1 MQTLKSI
8 GIIPSRYASSRFPG
22 KPLADI
28 AGKPMVQRV
37 YEQAIQSDLD
47 DVLVATD
54 DQRIYEVVLSF
65 GGKAIMTGH
74 HNNGTAR
81 CIAAFFEYAMKYDV
95 LINIQGDEPF
105 IAPEQINTVLRAF
118 ELPNTPIATLMKPI
132 YQLEELN
139 NPNVV
144 KVVFTKE
151 IKKGIRNALYF
162 SRTPIPYVRDQDL
175 AQALAQKHFYKHIGL
190 YGFSRSFITQ
200 QYTFM
205 QEGRLEQLEVLEQLA
220 WLEEHKTIRL
230 LETQLEAPSIDTPAD
245 LKAALLW
252 MKQQQV

>member
-1 MQTLKSI
+1 MQPLQAI
-8 GIIPSRYASSRFPG
+8 GIIPARYASTRFPG
-22 KPLADI
+22 KPLANI
-28 AGKPMVQRV
+28 AGKPMIQRV
-37 YEQAIQSDLD
+37 YEQAIQSNLD

-54 DQRIYEVVLSF
+54 DKRIYEAVHAF
-65 GGKAIMTGH
+65 GGKAIMTGAH
-74 HNNGTAR
+74 DNGTAR
-81 CIAAFFEYAMKYDV
+81 CMAAFFEHAMRYDI

-105 IAPEQINTVLRAF
+105 ISPQQINDLLLAF
-118 ELPNTPIATLMKPI
+118 ELPNTPIATLIKPI
-132 YQLEELN
+132 QHVEELH

-162 SRTPIPYVRDQDL
+162 SRSVIPHVRSQ
-175 AQALAQKHFYKHIGL
+175 AIEQALAERQFYKHVGL

-230 LETQLEAPSIDTPAD
+230 IETQIEAPSIDTPED
-245 LKAALLW
+245 LEAALLW
-252 MKQQQV
+252 WERQPV

>member
-1 MQTLKSI
+1 M
-8 GIIPSRYASSRFPG
+8 
-22 KPLADI
+22 
-28 AGKPMVQRV
+28 
-37 YEQAIQSDLD
+37 
-47 DVLVATD
+47 
-54 DQRIYEVVLSF
+54 
-65 GGKAIMTGH
+65 
-74 HNNGTAR
+74 
-81 CIAAFFEYAMKYDV
+81 
-95 LINIQGDEPF
+95 
-105 IAPEQINTVLRAF
+105 LRAF

-132 YQLEELN
+132 HQLEELN

-162 SRTPIPYVRDQDL
+162 SRTPIPYVRDQNL
-175 AQALAQKHFYKHIGL
+175 EQALAKKNFYKHIGL

-230 LETQLEAPSIDTPAD
+230 LETHLEAPSIDTPMD
-245 LKAALLW
+245 LQAALVW
-252 MKQQQV
+252 MEQQQV

>member
-1 MQTLKSI
+1 MKTLQSI
-8 GIIPSRYASSRFPG
+8 GIIPARYASTRFPG
-22 KPLADI
+22 KPLVDI
-28 AGKPMVQRV
+28 GGMPMIQRV
-37 YEQAIQSDLD
+37 YEQALKSDLD

-54 DQRIYEVVLSF
+54 DEQIYKVVQDF
-65 GGKAIMTGH
+65 GGKVIMTGCH
-74 HNNGTAR
+74 DNGTAR
-81 CIAAFFEYAMKYDV
+81 CMATFFEHAMRYDV
-95 LINIQGDEPF
+95 LVNIQGDEPF
-105 IAPEQINTVLRAF
+105 INPAQINAVLSAF

-132 YQLEELN
+132 YTLEELH

-151 IKKGIRNALYF
+151 IKEGVRNALYF
-162 SRTPIPYVRDQDL
+162 SRSPIPHIRNQQL
-175 AQALAQKHFYKHIGL
+175 EQALANGHFYKHIGL

-230 LETQLEAPSIDTPAD
+230 LETHLESPSIDTPAD
-245 LKAALLW
+245 LEAALIW
-252 MKQQQV
+252 WAQQT